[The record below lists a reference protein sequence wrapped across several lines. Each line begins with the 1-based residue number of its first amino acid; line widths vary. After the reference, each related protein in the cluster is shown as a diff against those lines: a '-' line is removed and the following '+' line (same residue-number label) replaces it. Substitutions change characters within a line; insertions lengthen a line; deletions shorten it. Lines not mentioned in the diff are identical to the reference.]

1 MVKIMA
7 DKEKLSALMDGE
19 TIDKAL
25 IVDLESDQ
33 ESMNTWQSY
42 HLIGDVMRGDAPET
56 KNWNIA
62 DSVAAALEDEP
73 AHSAMPNLHQVNVE
87 PTVAPIEEQPKP
99 QQAKRQLPAWLQQ
112 FGQVAVAACVSLA
125 VVLGVQQ
132 YGGSDPAAPEQL
144 PVLQTIPFAGS
155 AEPVSLTRDSVERP
169 ASEANLQEQRKRVHA
184 MLEDYEL
191 QLRLNSDASPMEDAH
206 LESDIE

>member
-33 ESMNTWQSY
+33 ESMDTWQSY

-56 KNWNIA
+56 QDWNIA
-62 DSVAAALEDEP
+62 NNVAAALEAEP

-99 QQAKRQLPAWLQQ
+99 QQAKRQLPAWFQQ

-132 YGGSDPAAPEQL
+132 YGGSDPAVPEQL

-155 AEPVSLTRDSVERP
+155 AEPVSLTRDSVEKP

-191 QLRLNSDASPMEDAH
+191 QLRLNSDASPMQDAH